1 MSLAIKSARMR
12 TQGRIG
18 PAGRG
23 DPGLFGFL
31 GKVARKA
38 VSFIP
43 GVGPIASEVMGLAGI
58 GRDKPQALPMQ
69 LRAATGIPTPRPAP
83 GFVAAGQRLLP
94 GGETGMETVSVA
106 CPSGYHANKADYW
119 LKDGSYVGKGTR
131 CVKNRRRNPMN
142 PRAMSRAISRI
153 DSGKRFQHTLAGIET
168 HKFTKAGN
176 RKACPS

>member
-1 MSLAIKSARMR
+1 MSIAIKSARMR

-31 GKVARKA
+31 GRVARKA

-58 GRDKPQALPMQ
+58 GREKARALPIQALAP
-69 LRAATGIPTPRPAP
+69 TGIPIRAPAP
-83 GFVAAGQRLLP
+83 GVRAFIERGLP

-106 CPSGYHANKADYW
+106 CPSGYHANKADYY
-119 LKDGSYVGKGTR
+119 LKDGSYVAKGTR